1 MKRLILIIVIS
12 FISLNLFATAQES
25 DYLIYKGDTLKLLT
39 NPLDSY
45 FQAHNVKFDD
55 FFLSEEFSISSSRW
69 RGYIAYF
76 EIKNNKLYVVD
87 ILKDYSFIDSKGND
101 YSEDISV
108 MDSVFPK
115 QDKYLLKEYTGVLRI
130 PIGKMKNYVHMGYSS
145 GYEGYNFIEIEKGE
159 VLAEKYLSNE
169 EYRLIKETQYK
180 EYMKTEEYENELNE
194 MIKNST
200 SENPRTDL
208 YIHILYNFFEPKI
221 NVREAQL
228 DFGGL
233 SE

>member
-1 MKRLILIIVIS
+1 MKRLILIIAIS
-12 FISLNLFATAQES
+12 FISINLFATAQES

-87 ILKDYSFIDSKGND
+87 ILKKYSFIDSKD
-101 YSEDISV
+101 KHYSEDISV

-159 VLAEKYLSNE
+159 VLAEKFLTDE
-169 EYRLIKETQYK
+169 EYKLMKEAQYREYIKTDEFKNEVTKLMK
-180 EYMKTEEYENELNE
+180 ESKEEKPNIDFYIEFLYM
-194 MIKNST
+194 
-200 SENPRTDL
+200 
-208 YIHILYNFFEPKI
+208 FFEPKI
-221 NVREAQL
+221 GVREAQL

>member
-1 MKRLILIIVIS
+1 MKRLILIIAIS
-12 FISLNLFATAQES
+12 FISINLFATAQES
-25 DYLIYKGDTLKLLT
+25 DFLIYKGDTLKLLT

-45 FQAHNVKFDD
+45 FQANNLKFDD

-87 ILKDYSFIDSKGND
+87 ILKDYSFIDYKGND

-159 VLAEKYLSNE
+159 VLAEKFLTDE
-169 EYRLIKETQYK
+169 EYKLMKEAQYREYIKTDEFKNEVTKLMK
-180 EYMKTEEYENELNE
+180 ESKEEKPNIDFYIEFLYM
-194 MIKNST
+194 
-200 SENPRTDL
+200 
-208 YIHILYNFFEPKI
+208 FFEPKI